1 MDARKSVSK
10 LITRK
15 TGEVLI
21 SGIVC
26 KIQEM
31 MLTLQSYFKME
42 MNVREFERLYKRLY
56 MPLCIYALRLVEETT
71 ASEDM
76 VQDAFI
82 KAWRYCEAG
91 GAIDSFSS
99 FMYTAVRNE
108 CLLFLRG
115 RKTMVGEEYI
125 PEVSETD
132 IDTSERD
139 ARIWRAIGAL
149 PEKCRKVFLLSKQK
163 GLSNEEIAVE
173 MGISIK
179 TVKNQMTKA
188 LGRLR
193 ESLKDGEKPVF
204 LPFL

>member
-1 MDARKSVSK
+1 
-10 LITRK
+10 
-15 TGEVLI
+15 
-21 SGIVC
+21 
-26 KIQEM
+26 
-31 MLTLQSYFKME
+31 
-42 MNVREFERLYKRLY
+42 MNAREFERYYRRFY
-56 MPLCIYALRLVEETT
+56 VPLCMYALRLVEETT

-82 KAWRYCEAG
+82 KTWRYCENG
-91 GAIDSFSS
+91 GVIDSFPS
-99 FMYTAVRNE
+99 FIYRTVRNE

-115 RKTMVGEEYI
+115 KKTMLGEEYI

-139 ARIWRAIGAL
+139 ARIWSAIGAL
-149 PEKCRKVFLLSKQK
+149 PEKCRKVFLMSKQK
-163 GLSNEEIAVE
+163 GMSNEAIAEE
-173 MGISIK
+173 MGISVK

-193 ESLKDGEKPVF
+193 EELKEGNKPFF